1 MRGEAVLLS
10 DDAEIGTGVIA
21 STARYMIG
29 WQGLTIGGDTLSPVS
44 WDYDDGFPFTGTI
57 HHVDLDLADDGPHDV
72 HEVID

>member
-1 MRGEAVLLS
+1 
-10 DDAEIGTGVIA
+10 
-21 STARYMIG
+21 MIG